1 MSASHSVP
9 DSAALPGLSGPLPPF
24 LQTVGMRNL
33 VVADGQASIELDFDA
48 AVHANGI
55 GVAHGGVLCTL
66 LDVVMGYAAYAWPA
80 NPGPI
85 VTVNQNVQFINA
97 MRGPVRVRGWVVNGG
112 KSMVFCSAEVLDQAD
127 NSIAI
132 GQGAFKKI
140 ALNRGGRFEI
150 NGVS

>member
-1 MSASHSVP
+1 MSVHDSVP

-24 LQTVGMRNL
+24 LQTVGMRHL
-33 VVADGQASIELDFDA
+33 EVGDGTASIELDFDA

-66 LDVVMGYAAYAWPA
+66 LDVAMGYAAYAWPA

-85 VTVNQNVQFINA
+85 VTVNQNVQFISA
-97 MRGPVRVRGWVVNGG
+97 MRGPVKVLGRVVNGG
-112 KSMVFCSAEVLDQAD
+112 KSMVYCSAEVLDEAGS
-127 NSIAI
+127 SIAI

-140 ALNRGGRFEI
+140 ALNRGGRFEM
-150 NGVS
+150 NEAS